1 MTNAY
6 SFLRSAAVALCL
18 FAGGSLTA
26 SAGDLAG
33 KVSRMEGAAAVL
45 RNGEKVELIIGSVVY
60 TEDQLSTGDAARL
73 EIVLRDETL
82 LTLGANADIVIDA
95 FVFDPEASK
104 GTALLTVV
112 EGAFRFTTGKLSGMT
127 EKRIEV
133 KTEFANLAVRGTD
146 FWGGALDG
154 GYGVMVLKGKVEV
167 ATPKGKVL
175 VDQPMHGTDIPAI
188 GAAPSAPKAW
198 PADKRDRAL
207 AQVNFKG

>member
-1 MTNAY
+1 M
-6 SFLRSAAVALCL
+6 RR
-18 FAGGSLTA
+18 GSK
-26 SAGDLAG
+26 SC
-33 KVSRMEGAAAVL
+33 
-45 RNGEKVELIIGSVVY
+45 
-60 TEDQLSTGDAARL
+60 
-73 EIVLRDETL
+73 LRDETL

-127 EKRIEV
+127 EKAIEV

-167 ATPKGKVL
+167 GNPQGQGA
-175 VDQPMHGTDIPAI
+175 DRPADARYRHPGDRR
-188 GAAPSAPKAW
+188 GAEAPKAW
-198 PADKRDRAL
+198 PAEKRDRAL